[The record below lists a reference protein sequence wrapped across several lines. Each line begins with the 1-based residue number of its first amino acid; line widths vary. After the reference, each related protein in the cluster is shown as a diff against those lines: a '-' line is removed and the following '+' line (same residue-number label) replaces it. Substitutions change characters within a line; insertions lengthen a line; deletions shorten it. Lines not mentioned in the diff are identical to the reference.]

1 MPGNQRRRRSSLAQL
16 TDILRE
22 WSGGTKRNQK
32 PPLNRRETLADLARV
47 LPWGR
52 ANTEISTQCTSGPP
66 RNPPLRKRR
75 ESSADSGI
83 KSMRSRRESHA
94 SECPKN
100 WNRDRDRD
108 DTNVTIIGAAIICS
122 PENRNVSFFKIKKL
136 YLIIIDFSGLSQR
149 IR

>member
-52 ANTEISTQCTSGPP
+52 ANTEISTQCSSGPP
-66 RNPPLRKRR
+66 RAPPLRKRR

-108 DTNVTIIGAAIICS
+108 RDRDDPNVTIIGAAIICS
-122 PENRNVSFFKIKKL
+122 PENRNVR
-136 YLIIIDFSGLSQR
+136 YLIQKKN
-149 IR
+149 